1 MREFWVRVVSL
12 ICIVSL
18 IFGYNSVLQV
28 RAKDE
33 EIARLQAEAESDN
46 DEDGSSTSGKND
58 GVYSG
63 EAEGFGGAVI
73 VDVTV
78 ENGKISDIEI
88 TSAEGED
95 DSYLDMATAV
105 IPKIIEA
112 QSTDVDVVSGATF
125 SSTGIIEATQNALE
139 KMVEE

>member
-1 MREFWVRVVSL
+1 MREFWVRMVSL

-18 IFGYNSVLQV
+18 ILGYNSVLQV

-33 EIARLQAEAESDN
+33 EIARLQAETQSKKE
-46 DEDGSSTSGKND
+46 EDGSSTSGENG
-58 GVYSG
+58 GVYRG
-63 EAEGFGGAVI
+63 EAEGFGGAII

-78 ENGKISDIEI
+78 ENGKISDIELV
-88 TSAEGED
+88 SAEGED
-95 DSYLDMATAV
+95 DSYLDMAKAV
-105 IPKIIEA
+105 IPKIREE

-125 SSTGIIEATQNALE
+125 SSTGIIGAVQNALE

>member
-46 DEDGSSTSGKND
+46 DEDGSSTSGEKD

-105 IPKIIEA
+105 IPKIIEE

>member
-12 ICIVSL
+12 ICVVSL
-18 IFGYNSVLQV
+18 ILGYNSVLQV

-33 EIARLQAEAESDN
+33 EIARLQAETQSKN
-46 DEDGSSTSGKND
+46 DEDSSISSEND
-58 GVYSG
+58 GVYRG
-63 EAEGFGGAVI
+63 EAEGFGGFII

-78 ENGKISDIEI
+78 ENGEISNIELV
-88 TSAEGED
+88 SADGED
-95 DSYLDMATAV
+95 DSYLNMAKAV
-105 IPKIIEA
+105 ISKIIEE

-125 SSTGIIEATQNALE
+125 SSTGIINAAQNALE

>member
-12 ICIVSL
+12 ICVVSL
-18 IFGYNSVLQV
+18 ILGYNSVLQV

-33 EIARLQAEAESDN
+33 EIARLQAETQSKN
-46 DEDGSSTSGKND
+46 DEDSSISSEND
-58 GVYSG
+58 GVYRG
-63 EAEGFGGAVI
+63 EAEGFGGSII

-78 ENGKISDIEI
+78 ENGEISNIELV
-88 TSAEGED
+88 SADGED
-95 DSYLDMATAV
+95 DSYLNMAKAV
-105 IPKIIEA
+105 ISKIIEE

-125 SSTGIIEATQNALE
+125 SSTGIINAAQNALE